1 MLRLLRNTLDFVNGR
16 GLAEL
21 IRKGFR
27 LVRREGITG
36 VSRVFRNLI
45 SMDIGYREWIR
56 VHDML
61 SNSDRVLIRQHIGR
75 FSYRPLISVLMP
87 VYNPP
92 AEFLQ
97 RAIASVEKQ
106 LYPDWELCIADDA
119 STLPHVR
126 VILEK
131 AIRED
136 SRIRVTYRNRNG
148 HISAASN
155 TALGMA
161 QGEFVALLD
170 HDDELSEHALY
181 HVALAL
187 NNDPELDLLYSDEDK
202 IDVKGRRFG
211 HYFKPDWNPDLF
223 HAQNLIC
230 HLGVYRRECAVEIG
244 GFREGFEGAQDWDFA
259 LRFSESLQ
267 SKKIRH
273 LPHVLYHWRAI
284 AGSTAITVDAKQYAV
299 VAGKKVLQ
307 EAWRR
312 RGVQADVVHV
322 DTGHFFVRLPQ
333 LDPPPK
339 VSVVICTR
347 DRIDL
352 LRQCVEGVVEKTDY
366 PDFEILIVDNGSR
379 ELATLEYLASLQ
391 SSGQARILPMSG
403 AFNFAVLNN
412 AAVCQSSGKVICLLN
427 NDVLPIKADWLQ
439 AMVAHTL
446 RCGIGAVGAKLL
458 YPDDT
463 IQHGGVLLDGVAAGH
478 LHRGWPRTA
487 NGYGNRARLPQN
499 VSAVTAACLVVRKE
513 VWDDVGGMDE
523 RFAVAFNDVDFC
535 LRVQQRGYR
544 NLWLPQAELYHFES
558 ASRGQE
564 DTPEKLER
572 FRSEVA
578 SLQERWGML
587 LQNDPNWNPNLA
599 LNGERIGLAAP
610 PRIGKPWLSI
620 DA

>member
-1 MLRLLRNTLDFVNGR
+1 MLRFLSNVLEFVNGR
-16 GLAEL
+16 GVTELVSKGVRLA
-21 IRKGFR
+21 
-27 LVRREGITG
+27 RREGISG
-36 VSRVFRNLI
+36 LSRLFRNLV
-45 SMDIGYREWIR
+45 SMDIGYGEWIR
-56 VHDML
+56 RYDTL
-61 SNSDRVLIRQHIGR
+61 SENDRVIIRQQIGR
-75 FSYRPLISVLMP
+75 FSYRPVISVLMP

-131 AIRED
+131 AICED
-136 SRIRVTYRNRNG
+136 SRIRVTYRDRNG

-181 HVALAL
+181 HMAFAL
-187 NNDPELDLLYSDEDK
+187 NEDQKLDLLYSDEDK

-223 HAQNLIC
+223 YAQNLIC
-230 HLGVYRRECAVEIG
+230 HLGVYRRERAVEIG
-244 GFREGFEGAQDWDFA
+244 GFREGFEGSQDWDFA
-259 LRFSESLQ
+259 LRFAESIPSEH
-267 SKKIRH
+267 IRH
-273 LPHVLYHWRAI
+273 LPYLLYHWRAI

-299 VAGKKVLQ
+299 TAGQRVLQ

-312 RGVQADVVHV
+312 RGVQADVEHV
-322 DTGHFFVRLPQ
+322 DTGHFFTRLP
-333 LDPPPK
+333 LPAPPPR
-339 VSVVICTR
+339 VSVVVCTR
-347 DRIDL
+347 DRVDL
-352 LRQCVEGVVEKTDY
+352 LRQCVNGIIDGTDY
-366 PDFEILIVDNGSR
+366 PDLEILIVDNGSK
-379 ELATLEYLASLQ
+379 EPVTLDYLASLQ
-391 SSGQARILPMSG
+391 SSGLARVLRVSG
-403 AFNFAVLNN
+403 AFNFAALNN
-412 AAVCQSSGKVICLLN
+412 AAVCQSSGRVICLLN
-427 NDVLPIKADWLQ
+427 NDVLPIEVDWLS
-439 AMVAHTL
+439 AMVAHAL
-446 RCGIGAVGAKLL
+446 RPDIGAVGAKLL
-458 YPDDT
+458 YPDGT

-478 LHRGWPRTA
+478 LHRGWPGTA

-513 VWDDVGGMDE
+513 VWDEVGGMDE

-564 DTPEKLER
+564 DTPEKIER
-572 FRSEVA
+572 FWGEVA
-578 SLQERWGML
+578 LLQECWGTML
-587 LQNDPNWNPNLA
+587 KNDPSWNPNLA
-599 LNGERIGLAAP
+599 LNGECIGLAVP
-610 PRIGKPWLSI
+610 PRVGKPWLSL